1 MGEDAGSER
10 GDGGGDING
19 AGDEG
24 PVRRLVFRSAGRTEE
39 FFDRLQAH
47 YRECKRKDADAE
59 CDVRLVLE
67 DGSEF
72 DVGTARLKNV
82 SPTGALLVD
91 VKLSKG
97 SYPAGA
103 FMIEIR
109 LRSGPYR
116 GIGFRAEPVR
126 FVPDKG
132 GIGVRFEEIF
142 VSSDRHAGQS
152 QGDRP
157 ASDAGSA
164 DTAES
169 PSEQPPDDQAAGPA

>member
-1 MGEDAGSER
+1 MGEDGSS
-10 GDGGGDING
+10 GDGGEK
-19 AGDEG
+19 A
-24 PVRRLVFRSAGRTEE
+24 PMRRLVFQSAGRTEQ

-59 CDVRLVLE
+59 SDIRLILD

-97 SYPAGA
+97 SYPAA
-103 FMIEIR
+103 NFMIEIL

-142 VSSDRHAGQS
+142 VSSGRHATPTPSPDSTDPKSDPTPETG
-152 QGDRP
+152 GDAP
-157 ASDAGSA
+157 AA
-164 DTAES
+164 
-169 PSEQPPDDQAAGPA
+169 P

>member
-1 MGEDAGSER
+1 MGEGGR
-10 GDGGGDING
+10 GDLDNRGGPGDG
-19 AGDEG
+19 GDEG
-24 PVRRLVFRSAGRTEE
+24 PMRRLVFQSAGRTEE

-59 CDVRLVLE
+59 TDIRLVLR

-72 DVGTARLKNV
+72 DVGTARLRNV

-97 SYPAGA
+97 SYPAA
-103 FMIEIR
+103 QFMLEIR

-142 VSSDRHAGQS
+142 VSSDRHAG
-152 QGDRP
+152 P
-157 ASDAGSA
+157 
-164 DTAES
+164 AES
-169 PSEQPPDDQAAGPA
+169 SAAPTSDPDGETEKDEPSN

>member
-1 MGEDAGSER
+1 MGEGGER
-10 GDGGGDING
+10 GDLDNRGDLKDS
-19 AGDEG
+19 GDGE
-24 PVRRLVFRSAGRTEE
+24 PLRRLVFSSAGRTEE

-59 CDVRLVLE
+59 SDIRLILE
-67 DGSEF
+67 DGSEY

-97 SYPAGA
+97 SYPAA
-103 FMIEIR
+103 TFMIELR

-142 VSSDRHAGQS
+142 VSSERHASPAVSSAEPTPGPDGPVP
-152 QGDRP
+152 GDETEK
-157 ASDAGSA
+157 D
-164 DTAES
+164 
-169 PSEQPPDDQAAGPA
+169 GPAD

>member
-1 MGEDAGSER
+1 MGEVER
-10 GDGGGDING
+10 GDPEGR
-19 AGDEG
+19 GDEG
-24 PVRRLVFRSAGRTEE
+24 PMRRLVFRSAGRTEE

-59 CDVRLVLE
+59 TDVRLVLE

-72 DVGTARLKNV
+72 DVGTARLRNV

-97 SYPAGA
+97 SYPAA
-103 FMIEIR
+103 PFTLEIR

-142 VSSDRHAGQS
+142 VSSERHAG
-152 QGDRP
+152 P
-157 ASDAGSA
+157 AAPGPGGATEKDGPSD
-164 DTAES
+164 
-169 PSEQPPDDQAAGPA
+169 

>member
-1 MGEDAGSER
+1 MGED
-10 GDGGGDING
+10 GDLDSKGDVNRV
-19 AGDEG
+19 GDEG

-103 FMIEIR
+103 FTIEIR

-116 GIGFRAEPVR
+116 GIGFRADPVR

-152 QGDRP
+152 QDARP
-157 ASDAGSA
+157 ASDAEPTGQ
-164 DTAES
+164 AE
-169 PSEQPPDDQAAGPA
+169 PPPEPLPDDQAAGPA

>member
-10 GDGGGDING
+10 GDLGSGGDVNG
-19 AGDEG
+19 AGVEG
-24 PVRRLVFRSAGRTEE
+24 PVRRLVFQSAGRTEE

-59 CDVRLVLE
+59 SDIRIVLE
-67 DGSEF
+67 DGSEY

-97 SYPAGA
+97 SYPAAA
-103 FMIEIR
+103 FTIELR

-116 GIGFRAEPVR
+116 GIGFHAEPVR
-126 FVPDKG
+126 FVPDKE

-142 VSSDRHAGQS
+142 ISSDRRAGQP
-152 QGDRP
+152 QDDRP
-157 ASDAGSA
+157 APDAEPPPKQA
-164 DTAES
+164 
-169 PSEQPPDDQAAGPA
+169 PDDQATGPA